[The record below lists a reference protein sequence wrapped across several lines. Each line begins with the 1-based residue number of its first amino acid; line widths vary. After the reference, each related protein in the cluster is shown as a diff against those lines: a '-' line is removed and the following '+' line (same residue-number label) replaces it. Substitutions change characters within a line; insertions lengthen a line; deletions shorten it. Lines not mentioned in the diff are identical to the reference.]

1 MHNIR
6 SLFITLTVGVFIFSV
21 ALSPFS
27 ASAGGSI
34 QEYTQ
39 CANDLGSG
47 YTTPPTG
54 CRWINGNLVASNSL
68 FYEGESTVQRL
79 LITDLTP
86 GIHTVA
92 INYGTTKAGKH
103 AYDFLTDDTFS
114 ETWITTDDICNG
126 LTAMPSCLG
135 LTANLSPLI
144 PVDPNAGG
152 LDAVISARH
161 FKIRNANTVS
171 VTPPVVASGSYS
183 ADSDTKVV
191 LTINV
196 PNSCAD
202 MSNTGCPVLI
212 TWGVHVSKQSDW
224 GAGNSA
230 ANISGSPY
238 HVSIIWIDGKPVGS
252 RDNQM
257 SANVVKP
264 MIIATQPATA
274 LSDVDTIL
282 NGFANPSGTPAVG
295 WFRYSLTDPG
305 TCDDTFGTRVP
316 ATGGVDLGSGST
328 DIPYSETVY
337 GLAAGTTYYFCA
349 IGSNGAGT
357 VFGNIITFVTPA
369 HPDLV
374 IFQNPT
380 LYSGQLVL
388 GGAVSFKGTIGNVGS
403 VGVFSPFTAHFH
415 IDVNND
421 GDTSNDID
429 LAPDP
434 IVASLDIGAGI
445 KVVSELW
452 SDLPVGTHR
461 VILCADQPP
470 LPNGVVT
477 EPNEKNNCN
486 DDGTGIITVTPPPML
501 TITPLSQDFGSI
513 VVGNSIDRPF
523 TLTNIGGGTITRGT
537 FALPAGPF
545 SCSSINGPLQCMFT
559 LGAGESTVKW
569 ITYTPTSVADSNLLV
584 DVTSSVPKQQVWLY
598 GSGVPAITGMGLDF
612 GRVIVSKWKDL
623 PLTIT
628 NNGKSTVGG
637 ILRVSAPFSCV
648 TGGVPRI
655 CTYNIPGFGG
665 TNTFIIRFTPPD
677 VGPFLG
683 NATLFSSPFTA
694 FSLSGEGY
702 MPFIKFREI

>member
-1 MHNIR
+1 
-6 SLFITLTVGVFIFSV
+6 
-21 ALSPFS
+21 
-27 ASAGGSI
+27 
-34 QEYTQ
+34 
-39 CANDLGSG
+39 
-47 YTTPPTG
+47 
-54 CRWINGNLVASNSL
+54 
-68 FYEGESTVQRL
+68 
-79 LITDLTP
+79 
-86 GIHTVA
+86 
-92 INYGTTKAGKH
+92 
-103 AYDFLTDDTFS
+103 
-114 ETWITTDDICNG
+114 
-126 LTAMPSCLG
+126 
-135 LTANLSPLI
+135 
-144 PVDPNAGG
+144 
-152 LDAVISARH
+152 
-161 FKIRNANTVS
+161 
-171 VTPPVVASGSYS
+171 
-183 ADSDTKVV
+183 
-191 LTINV
+191 
-196 PNSCAD
+196 
-202 MSNTGCPVLI
+202 
-212 TWGVHVSKQSDW
+212 
-224 GAGNSA
+224 
-230 ANISGSPY
+230 
-238 HVSIIWIDGKPVGS
+238 
-252 RDNQM
+252 
-257 SANVVKP
+257 
-264 MIIATQPATA
+264 
-274 LSDVDTIL
+274 
-282 NGFANPSGTPAVG
+282 
-295 WFRYSLTDPG
+295 
-305 TCDDTFGTRVP
+305 
-316 ATGGVDLGSGST
+316 
-328 DIPYSETVY
+328 
-337 GLAAGTTYYFCA
+337 
-349 IGSNGAGT
+349 
-357 VFGNIITFVTPA
+357 
-369 HPDLV
+369 
-374 IFQNPT
+374 
-380 LYSGQLVL
+380 LVL

-477 EPNEKNNCN
+477 EPNEKNNCS
-486 DDGTGIITVTPPPML
+486 DVGTGIITVTPPPML
-501 TITPLSQDFGSI
+501 AITPLSQDFGSI
-513 VVGNSIDRPF
+513 VVGNSTDRPF

-537 FALPAGPF
+537 FALPARPF

-598 GSGVPAITGMGLDF
+598 GSGVPAITGMELDF

-628 NNGKSTVGG
+628 NNGKSAVGG